1 MASSGLKPALC
12 ILGPYILLR
21 VQGDHPMEHMTWPDT
36 ILIITLTAGPWIGL
50 ALLVWADRN
59 WGRRR

>member
-1 MASSGLKPALC
+1 
-12 ILGPYILLR
+12 
-21 VQGDHPMEHMTWPDT
+21 MEHMTWPDT
-36 ILIITLTAGPWIGL
+36 ILIITLTVGPWIGL